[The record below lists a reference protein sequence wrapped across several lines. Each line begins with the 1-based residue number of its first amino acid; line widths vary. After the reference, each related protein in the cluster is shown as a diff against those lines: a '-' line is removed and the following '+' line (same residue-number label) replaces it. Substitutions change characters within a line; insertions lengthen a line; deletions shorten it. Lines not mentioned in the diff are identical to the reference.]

1 METKLAPQRY
11 QRIAQDLEKLP
22 CELHGDIL
30 DELEYSQLI
39 RLSSCA
45 GPRLTWSLKN
55 SRSLWG
61 KYFRGEDMSKW
72 QTLLSITDRVKFA
85 CFKKPESKEDLPDV
99 FKEKGRLYFLTYRN
113 SDWKHELDKNWTRF
127 RQERGELGT
136 RWLSELNAIILTETW
151 TTFHE
156 DYSRIVVPILPKLPV
171 QASAIFSRIPELGE
185 RDYKYQHHADG
196 AVFSADKLAAFVD
209 MYQQVRLVR
218 AETLAAEL
226 YRLADIYEAHPT
238 RLKQPFDPRTQAPDE
253 FNAEHIPTQMRREAQ
268 RMVKRAKTA
277 RWNSKDVKPF
287 RFKYPPLVP
296 YESQVQSFHDCLE
309 DVARNHGVDKHQLE
323 PMEILKKGEAVVVNA
338 PDWAREDAEG
348 EVDGVADLCTVLENQ
363 HISERRLTPK
373 LCIRASRFQSA
384 GLPVLPRGDAE
395 LDWLEDFAEATA
407 WLEGS
412 SRHGLENI
420 G

>member
-1 METKLAPQRY
+1 METKLAPKRY

-22 CELHGDIL
+22 CELYGDIL

-45 GPRLTWSLKN
+45 GPRLIWSLKN

-72 QTLLSITDRVKFA
+72 QTLLSITDRGKFA
-85 CFKKPESKEDLPDV
+85 CFKKPESRDDLPDV
-99 FKEKGRLYFLTYRN
+99 FKDKGRLYFLTYRN

-156 DYSRIVVPILPKLPV
+156 DYSRIVAPILPKLPV

-226 YRLADIYEAHPT
+226 HRLADIYEAHPT
-238 RLKQPFDPRTQAPDE
+238 RLKQPFDPRNKAPDE
-253 FNAEHIPTQMRREAQ
+253 FNAQHIPTQMRREAR
-268 RMVKRAKTA
+268 RMIKRSKTA
-277 RWNSKDVKPF
+277 RWNSRDVKPF

-296 YESQVQSFHDCLE
+296 YESQIQYFYDGLDGAPSAPVEIVEKCQ
-309 DVARNHGVDKHQLE
+309 AI
-323 PMEILKKGEAVVVNA
+323 MENA
-338 PDWAREDAEG
+338 PDWAGEDAAR
-348 EVDGVADLCTVLENQ
+348 EVDGVTDLCKALENQ
-363 HISERRLTPK
+363 HISERGLTPK

-395 LDWLEDFAEATA
+395 LDWLVDFAEATA
-407 WLEGS
+407 RLEER